1 MNEARLSSLITPQLA
16 SATNMPQ
23 PLPTLSQTSRLT
35 AARIRKLL
43 FGGCEFTYG
52 LLTTSKDLCKM
63 PVQTLSQKRPA
74 DEAPEIDD
82 SVNNKRVREM
92 PVPATKHSSPR
103 PRPLP
108 GWGLFGIYTIFY
120 AYSTRTQGET
130 PDTPSTSKTNDHLRS
145 PAFSFADG
153 PSYSYETDLDSLD

>member
-1 MNEARLSSLITPQLA
+1 
-16 SATNMPQ
+16 
-23 PLPTLSQTSRLT
+23 
-35 AARIRKLL
+35 
-43 FGGCEFTYG
+43 
-52 LLTTSKDLCKM
+52 M

-92 PVPATKHSSPR
+92 PVPATKHSPPR

-120 AYSTRTQGET
+120 AYSSDTRTQGET